1 MTLERR
7 LTEVEENAILQ
18 ALDTAQIAGESV
30 CRQAVR
36 DCVLIR
42 RTPLLAEICDLR
54 SGVAYAALKTR
65 ASGITLGNQIFIRR
79 EFFADDGDIPL
90 DLLAHEVAHVVQF
103 LRDGTVPFLWRY
115 LRDYTLGLTRGLGDR
130 NAYMAIPYEVEARRV
145 ADVLDLP
152 ATGLHTPDVQP
163 TDVQSSDVHPTRSE

>member
-7 LTEVEENAILQ
+7 LTEVEEGAILQ
-18 ALDTAQIAGESV
+18 ALESAQIAGAPV
-30 CRQAVR
+30 CQRAVR

-42 RTPLLAEICDLR
+42 RTPLLAEICDIR

-79 EFFADDGDIPL
+79 EFFDDNGEIPL

-145 ADVLDLP
+145 ADAVDLP
-152 ATGLHTPDVQP
+152 SSHFHSTDIQP
-163 TDVQSSDVHPTRSE
+163 TDTHPARSD